1 MTDSNINSLLNNE
14 EEKDETLL
22 DTTQIKSNTE
32 SLLDR
37 IEQKSFTPNLDQ
49 NIFKTQAKV
58 VDFFDNKFLMKPVA
72 TAEREARLYKQ
83 YRSQGMDSYKA
94 YLKSRS

>member
-58 VDFFDNKFLMKPVA
+58 VDFFDNKFLGNQRSFEEILENRSRIANEGVKK
-72 TAEREARLYKQ
+72 RE
-83 YRSQGMDSYKA
+83 
-94 YLKSRS
+94 